1 MATICYLFGVKLKQ
15 ALGLIIGLVVGI
27 TGGILF
33 SKSLRPEPGSMQE
46 RMELA
51 EEALARSERRVRAME
66 KHVGRTGESS
76 KGRLQSLARDVKDG
90 KEVSFDDILGTA
102 KPWMRKVAPVMERVR
117 KVSEADWADARV
129 SGWSRRYDLSEAE
142 QEELK
147 EFFKERSRVN
157 AERITE
163 VIESD
168 ESGFVDFVQ
177 ATDNDWRDFD
187 GVEKVMEGFLE
198 GEELE
203 QFQAE
208 QLEQRVSTVQ
218 DEADR
223 KLKRLD
229 DIVTLDDAQHQQLF
243 GVMVRGSEAYR
254 PEVKPE
260 GFTGEATSLDR
271 AGRDAAIEAVLR
283 PEQRQALDEHRGE
296 QAQKL
301 EEQWKKY
308 QLAPPRNVDALEGDI
323 F

>member
-1 MATICYLFGVKLKQ
+1 MKFKQ
-15 ALGLIIGLVVGI
+15 ALGLVIGLVVGVV
-27 TGGILF
+27 GGILF

-46 RMELA
+46 RVESA
-51 EEALARSERRVRAME
+51 EEELARSERRVRAME

-102 KPWMRKVAPVMERVR
+102 KPWMRQIAPVMERVR
-117 KVSEADWADARV
+117 KVNEADWADARV
-129 SGWSRRYDLSEAE
+129 SEWTRKYDLSEAE

-147 EFFKERSRVN
+147 EFFQEKSRVN

-163 VIESD
+163 VIDSD

-198 GEELE
+198 GEELVK
-203 QFQAE
+203 FQAE
-208 QLEQRVSTVQ
+208 QLEKRVETVQ
-218 DEADR
+218 NEADR
-223 KLKRLD
+223 KLQRLD
-229 DIVTLDDAQHQQLF
+229 DVVSLDDEQHQQLF
-243 GVMVRGSEAYR
+243 GVMVRGAEAYQ

-271 AGRDAAIEAVLR
+271 PGRDAAIDAVLR
-283 PEQRQALDEHRGE
+283 PEQREALEEHRSKQRQE
-296 QAQKL
+296 L
-301 EEQWKKY
+301 EEQWQKY